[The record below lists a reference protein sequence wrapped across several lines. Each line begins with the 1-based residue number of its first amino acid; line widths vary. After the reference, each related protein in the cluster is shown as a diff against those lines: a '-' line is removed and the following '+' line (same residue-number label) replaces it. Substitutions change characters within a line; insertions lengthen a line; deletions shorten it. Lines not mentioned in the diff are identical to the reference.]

1 MPRLQTLLTAILAGG
16 CLIAHATA
24 QTPTDACVA
33 APAIN
38 NGTYSFSTVGATD
51 DGPTD
56 SCSSTVGS
64 DVWFRY
70 TPVCAGPVSINT
82 CGSNFNTNLDVFNAC
97 PSGGGTIVACND
109 DNPICGG
116 GQLRNRSSLSFN
128 AAGEITYW
136 IRVSG
141 NASDGPAQTGSVVL
155 VVQGPCADAVSYQGR
170 LVSAGVPVNG
180 AVNLQF
186 QLFDAPSDGF
196 PIGPVVEKSNITATD
211 GLVSTLLDIGPG
223 VFVAP
228 RWLQIAVNDPAA
240 GVDFVVL
247 NPRHLIAAAPRAIQA
262 ANGGLGGVVI
272 ESHVESTGVSLNSTT
287 AIFTAIG
294 GTIRSN
300 VSLPTGTAVMN
311 WSITFYTTV
320 ANTGFELRPVIQGAI
335 AKRGLPT
342 RHFLNQAS
350 FHVSA
355 SGSAVLD
362 IDAGL
367 HDIFLEQ
374 RRYAGAGSFVHDSGD
389 SSSWTVTLHRR

>member
-24 QTPTDACVA
+24 QTPTDACAA

-51 DGPTD
+51 DGPAD

-70 TPVCAGPVSINT
+70 TPVCAGSVSINT

-170 LVSAGVPVNG
+170 LVSAGKPVNG

-211 GLVSTLLDIGPG
+211 GLVSTLLDFGPG

-228 RWLQIAVNDPAA
+228 RWLQIAVNDPARA
-240 GVDFVVL
+240 STLSSSITATSSPPHPAPFRL
-247 NPRHLIAAAPRAIQA
+247 PTAASAASSSNPTSSPRASSSTLQRPRSPPSAAPSA
-262 ANGGLGGVVI
+262 
-272 ESHVESTGVSLNSTT
+272 
-287 AIFTAIG
+287 
-294 GTIRSN
+294 
-300 VSLPTGTAVMN
+300 PTSPCPPAPP
-311 WSITFYTTV
+311 S
-320 ANTGFELRPVIQGAI
+320 
-335 AKRGLPT
+335 
-342 RHFLNQAS
+342 
-350 FHVSA
+350 
-355 SGSAVLD
+355 
-362 IDAGL
+362 
-367 HDIFLEQ
+367 
-374 RRYAGAGSFVHDSGD
+374 
-389 SSSWTVTLHRR
+389 